1 MHPAQIVGADSD
13 RRSAAVFQISNLRF
27 WLCAAVASMSFV
39 CNDSSAQ
46 QPSDNLRVASLVR
59 KLGADSFT
67 ERQHAD
73 LELAGLGAAA
83 RTELEAALVSPD
95 PEIRQ
100 RAKGLLSRLKTADIW
115 EAAIYRSQTP
125 RASVAQVLAD
135 LSRQTGN
142 RLLFGDP
149 YGRFEDAEIALRD
162 ATGSFWQTV
171 DDLCRQSGNAI
182 RPHYDSSNPA
192 LVVSSGA
199 AGQHPLAYSGPVRGQ
214 ITSARRVFIEEL
226 DYHDLQSETTHTF
239 QVNLLMLWENRLRL
253 VAYRAQPELLEAVT
267 DTGANLAA
275 TQSGSNSW
283 SVAGPGTRQ
292 VTMNLRLAPSPV
304 AARELSRLRLSWGL
318 IAVGDMAT
326 LTIDDVHAATRRHF
340 QDDVELTIENI
351 EEQTAGR
358 YVVTLLVA
366 RDLVTPE
373 PQDIVFNE
381 NSVELADASG
391 KTFEIQGQSNS
402 LTSDGA
408 RMKITF
414 AGDQG
419 HGAPQVLRF
428 HYPRLRSQRDLEIVF
443 RNVPLPVGK
452 PE

>member
-1 MHPAQIVGADSD
+1 MLMLQAK
-13 RRSAAVFQISNLRF
+13 FEISNLRLG
-27 WLCAAVASMSFV
+27 LCASVVSLFLL
-39 CNDSSAQ
+39 CTDSTAQ
-46 QPSDNLRVASLVR
+46 EPADLRVASLVR
-59 KLGADSFT
+59 KLGADSFS
-67 ERQHAD
+67 ERQQAD
-73 LELAGLGAAA
+73 VELAGLGAAA
-83 RTELEAALVSPD
+83 RTALEAALVSPD
-95 PEIRQ
+95 PEVRQ
-100 RAKGLLSRLKTADIW
+100 RAKGLLSRLKVAGLW
-115 EAAIYRSQTP
+115 EPAAFHRETP
-125 RASVAQVLAD
+125 RASVAQLLAD

-149 YGRFEDAEIALRD
+149 YGSFEDPEIELRQ

-171 DDLCRQSGNAI
+171 DDLCRQSGNTV

-192 LVVSSGA
+192 LVVSSGVT
-199 AGQHPLAYSGPVRGQ
+199 GQHPLAYAGPVRGQ
-214 ITSARRVFIEEL
+214 VTSARRVFIEEL
-226 DYHDLQSETTHTF
+226 DYHHLQSEVTHTF
-239 QVNLLMLWENRLRL
+239 QLNLLMLWENRLRL

-267 DTGANLAA
+267 DTGVNLAA
-275 TQSGSNSW
+275 TQSGGNGW

-292 VTMNLRLAPSPV
+292 VTMNLRLEPPPA

-326 LTIDDVHAATRRHF
+326 LTIDDIHAATKRHF
-340 QDDVELTIENI
+340 QDDVELTIEGV
-351 EEQTAGR
+351 EEQTSGR
-358 YVVTLLVA
+358 YVVTLLIA

-381 NSVELADASG
+381 NAVELLDPAG
-391 KTFEIQGQSNS
+391 KAFDIQGQSNS

-419 HGAPQVLRF
+419 HGAPQLLRF

-443 RNVPLPVGK
+443 RGVPLPTGK